1 MTGVGALLMSMVLL
15 WSGALAAG
23 FGWAA
28 ASGKMSFG
36 RTLMFWLIAGFLSL
50 LAVRTGYEMVRR
62 LLWCGRSRGTSP
74 GQ

>member
-23 FGWAA
+23 FAWAA

-50 LAVRTGYEMVRR
+50 LAARTGYEMVRR
-62 LLWCGRSRGTSP
+62 LVRSRRFRNTSS
-74 GQ
+74 GR